1 MEKILR
7 SEEVAEIIL
16 LPVRH
21 HSPACAFHVSRAI
34 ESIRPSVILVEG
46 PEPANSLMEVMT
58 HKDTEAP
65 FAIYYSYHDQSGR
78 ISEEKERYKCY
89 YPFLDYSPELAAL
102 REGKRLGI
110 KAAFIDLPYGD
121 ILAASNEGSGL
132 LNRDAEKNNYND
144 DHYLSQNEYLRQL
157 CERTGLRSFDEFW
170 EKYFELNGLHQ
181 EDGIWFSNLLT
192 YCSLARENSKEEE
205 LKAEG
210 CLARERYMAERIAE
224 YAKAA
229 APDKDTILVIT
240 GGFHTPALKALLT
253 GGDAGEKQGQMPEGD
268 TGRKESILPPQDAGE
283 EKQGQASEEDTGR
296 KDSLPSSQDLGERHR
311 EGKIPEKDQGVYL
324 MPYSMEAADALNGY
338 ASGMPFPGFYQKIW
352 ENLRETETPYSD
364 VVLDMIVASGKETR
378 RKEGYLSTYDE
389 ICACAMAGGL
399 AQLRGKQEPGAYEL
413 LDAVLSSFVK
423 GEYNLAS
430 DTPMRI
436 LRKRMTGRSVGKLCA
451 QADVPPIIHDFETE
465 CRKFKLKTVSTLESE
480 STLSIFSNKK
490 HRQESMFFHRMGF
503 LDTAFA
509 RKIKGPNLQL
519 KRDKNLMREIWKY
532 KWNAQVN
539 SALIDV
545 SVYGATIEEA
555 ASGLVKEKLL
565 KDMGAKEGAV
575 LLTHVFEMGLTGQ
588 LQSVYD
594 RVHEL
599 ILQDTDFYSLAEA
612 LRTLMMME
620 ELGELYESR
629 MEFGNLIHI
638 GCRKLIGLL
647 PSMTR
652 IKDEDLGSCMTA
664 LKLLYQITGRDSQE
678 QSGQRKF
685 AQERESYYDALV
697 RMNEDGQIHAGLNG
711 CIHGI
716 LYGSGRE
723 TASEVEMVCR
733 GYLMGTGEQLLKTA
747 QFFKGLFF
755 TARDL
760 VFIGEEFLKM
770 LDTFFGQVSA
780 EEFMELLPELRMAFT
795 YFTPRETDKI
805 AAMAAG
811 LHGTKQEDI
820 RKREVIMPDW
830 YSYGAEIDGYVKEK
844 MAAQDR

>member
-253 GGDAGEKQGQMPEGD
+253 GGDVGEKQGQMPEGD

-664 LKLLYQITGRDSQE
+664 LKLLYQITGRNSQE
-678 QSGQRKF
+678 QSGQGKY

-733 GYLMGTGEQLLKTA
+733 GYLMGTGEQLFKTA
-747 QFFKGLFF
+747 QFFKGCF
-755 TARDL
+755 
-760 VFIGEEFLKM
+760 
-770 LDTFFGQVSA
+770 S
-780 EEFMELLPELRMAFT
+780 LPEIWSL
-795 YFTPRETDKI
+795 
-805 AAMAAG
+805 
-811 LHGTKQEDI
+811 
-820 RKREVIMPDW
+820 
-830 YSYGAEIDGYVKEK
+830 SEK
-844 MAAQDR
+844 NF